1 MVEILQR
8 RDSRLIQV
16 DDLVVDA
23 FEHEPI
29 VIYDL
34 VNIFRGHFGLA
45 HDLWHVD
52 HYDWPR
58 SICYSAYYAARY
70 CRSCQV
76 RHGEFPE

>member
-1 MVEILQR
+1 MAEILQR

-34 VNIFRGHFGLA
+34 VNTFRGRFGLA
-45 HDLWHVD
+45 HDLWH
-52 HYDWPR
+52 YNWPR
-58 SICYSAYYAARY
+58 SICHSAYYAARY
-70 CRSCQV
+70 CRSCRL
-76 RHGEFPE
+76 RHGEFPK